1 MVRPKVEPE
10 LKKVHPQAAGID
22 IGASEHW
29 VSIPSELDPRA
40 KRSNEEIAAA
50 LESNELNRWVSI

>member
-10 LKKVHPQAAGID
+10 LNRVHPQAAGID

-29 VSIPSELDPRA
+29 VSTPSELDPELVRKFSCFTA
-40 KRSNEEIAAA
+40 HLYAIA
-50 LESNELNRWVSI
+50 E